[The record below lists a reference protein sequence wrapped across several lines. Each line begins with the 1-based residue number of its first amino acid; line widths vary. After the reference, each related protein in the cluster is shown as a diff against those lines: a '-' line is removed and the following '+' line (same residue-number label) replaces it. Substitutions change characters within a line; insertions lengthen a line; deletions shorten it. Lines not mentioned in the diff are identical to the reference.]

1 MLATLH
7 PHSFPR
13 SWPFIQSRLR
23 MTGREAYIWIGNKQA
38 DQLRRDCCRCGLSV
52 VGAALDSSTHGGQPL
67 AWVGRMTHL
76 GGLHGLL
83 FWQS

>member
-23 MTGREAYIWIGNKQA
+23 MTGREAYIWIGNKQT
-38 DQLRRDCCRCGLSV
+38 DQLRRDRCHCGLSLLSV
-52 VGAALDSSTHGGQPL
+52 PPWTAVHMVGSLLLGR
-67 AWVGRMTHL
+67 VG
-76 GGLHGLL
+76 
-83 FWQS
+83 